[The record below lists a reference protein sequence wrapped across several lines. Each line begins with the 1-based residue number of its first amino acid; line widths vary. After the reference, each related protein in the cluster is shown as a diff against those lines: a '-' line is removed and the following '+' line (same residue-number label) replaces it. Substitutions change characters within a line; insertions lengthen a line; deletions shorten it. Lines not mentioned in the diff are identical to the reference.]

1 MDPLYDEGPAL
12 ADVGDVPAFRAWRLR
27 ALDPTSFAALS
38 PRDRLR
44 WLAGWGVLAPTSHNT
59 VPQRFVLDELAGAI
73 TVLCDRAFVLPASD
87 ATGRQAVVSL
97 GCVVEN
103 VVGAAQVVGW
113 GARVEVLPVPRAR
126 VTPAKDGEPRLV
138 PVARVTFVDAGAP
151 TRPAAW
157 LDAMRARRMVRSQYD
172 ERETLAADLEAR
184 LQALVTAEHPSVR
197 LHLMADAPSRLFLG
211 KFQEL
216 ADSTVFNRDAFAVE
230 LGEWM
235 LENGS
240 AAARGMRG
248 REFGLDDAAA
258 ARIGRGLRREGPLLP
273 DEVAAFAKMGNLG
286 FRTATAVA
294 VLTIDEDDVPGWLA
308 AGRAY
313 EGLALTLG
321 REGYVCAMHA
331 GLCEVEPPN
340 MALRGRL
347 RTRARPTVVF
357 RFGKPLRPDDALRP
371 HASRPLVD
379 EILEDM

>member
-1 MDPLYDEGPAL
+1 MDTLYDDGPAP
-12 ADVGDVPAFRAWRLR
+12 ADVGDAPVFRAWRLR
-27 ALDPTSFAALS
+27 ALDAVGFAGLS

-59 VPQRFVLDELAGAI
+59 VPQRFVLDEVAGAI

-103 VVGAAQVVGW
+103 VVGAAAVVGLA
-113 GARVEVLPVPRAR
+113 ARVEALPVAR
-126 VTPAKDGEPRLV
+126 RDVTPAKDGEPRVV
-138 PVARVTFVDAGAP
+138 PVARVTFAEAAP
-151 TRPAAW
+151 SRPAAW
-157 LDAMRARRMVRSQYD
+157 LDVMRARRMVRSQYD
-172 ERETLAADLEAR
+172 EREALSPDLEAR
-184 LQALVTAEHPSVR
+184 LVALVAAGHPAVR

-230 LGEWM
+230 LGDWM
-235 LENGS
+235 LDNDS
-240 AAARGMRG
+240 PAARGMRG

-258 ARIGRGLRREGPLLP
+258 ARIVRGLRREGPLLP

-308 AGRAY
+308 AGRAWQD
-313 EGLALTLG
+313 LALTLG
-321 REGYVCAMHA
+321 AEGYVCAMHA
-331 GLCEVEPPN
+331 GICEVEAPN
-340 MALRGRL
+340 LALRGRL

-357 RFGKPLRPDDALRP
+357 RFGKPLRPDDARRP

-379 EILEDM
+379 ELLEGG